1 MTAVT
6 TVTTVTTASAVTTGR
21 VAVTTVTTR
30 SHDATTVTSV
40 IAVTAVTASVAAV
53 AQSTP
58 AHPQRSRRSADRD
71 PQGPS
76 IPHCSTASWPRCQ
89 ARWATYTQRRA
100 RSPEAAGVCCYLN
113 KNRRLNRSRARHHP
127 LLPTLQISCHLIEK
141 LALLHDIP

>member
-1 MTAVT
+1 MTTVT
-6 TVTTVTTASAVTTGR
+6 TVTTVTTAAAVTTGR

-40 IAVTAVTASVAAV
+40 IAVTAVTTSVATV

-71 PQGPS
+71 PQGHDPS
-76 IPHCSTASWPRCQ
+76 IPKCSTASWPRCQ

-127 LLPTLQISCHLIEK
+127 LLPT
-141 LALLHDIP
+141 